1 MLPEERASKIK
12 IARLE
17 RCLSSFFKNENINYK
32 NSLGVMVNVDMD
44 YSSPYFS
51 FTTNGNEFEKDGCIC
66 SKEINNEFRHKVVDF
81 IVMNKELE
89 EKVSYES
96 FYIRFEQGRIQYTE
110 FYE

>member
-17 RCLSSFFKNENINYK
+17 RCLSSFLKNENINYK
-32 NSLGVMVNVDMD
+32 NSLGVMVDIDKD
-44 YSSPYFS
+44 YAHCFS

-66 SKEINNEFRHKVVDF
+66 SKEINDAFRHKVVNF
-81 IVMNKELE
+81 ITMNEELE
-89 EKVSYES
+89 GKICYES
-96 FYIRFEQGRIQYTE
+96 FYIRFEQGKIKYTE

>member
-1 MLPEERASKIK
+1 MLSEERANKIK

-17 RCLSSFFKNENINYK
+17 LSLSSFLKDETINYK
-32 NSLGVMVNVDMD
+32 NSLGIMVDVDMD

-66 SKEINNEFRHKVVDF
+66 SKKINDVFRNKIIDF
-81 IVMNKELE
+81 IFMNEELE

>member
-17 RCLSSFFKNENINYK
+17 RCLSSFLKNENINYK
-32 NSLGVMVNVDMD
+32 NSLGVMVDIDKD
-44 YSSPYFS
+44 YTHYFS

-66 SKEINNEFRHKVVDF
+66 SKEINDAFKNKVVDF
-81 IVMNKELE
+81 IAMNEELDGNIC
-89 EKVSYES
+89 YDS
-96 FYIRFEQGRIQYTE
+96 FYIRFEQGKIQYTE

>member
-17 RCLSSFFKNENINYK
+17 RCLSSFLKNENINYK
-32 NSLGVMVNVDMD
+32 NSLGIMVDIHKD
-44 YSSPYFS
+44 YDHYFS

-66 SKEINNEFRHKVVDF
+66 SKEINDAFRHKVVDF
-81 IVMNKELE
+81 IKMNEELE
-89 EKVSYES
+89 GKICYES
-96 FYIRFEQGRIQYTE
+96 FYIRFEQGKIKYTE

>member
-17 RCLSSFFKNENINYK
+17 RCLSSFLKNENINYK
-32 NSLGVMVNVDMD
+32 NSLGIMVDIDKD
-44 YSSPYFS
+44 YDHYFS

-66 SKEINNEFRHKVVDF
+66 SKEINDAFRHKVVDF
-81 IVMNKELE
+81 IKMNEELE
-89 EKVSYES
+89 GKICYES
-96 FYIRFEQGRIQYTE
+96 LYIRFEQGKIQYTE

>member
-17 RCLSSFFKNENINYK
+17 RCLSSFLKNENIKYK
-32 NSLGVMVNVDMD
+32 NSLGVMVDIDKD
-44 YSSPYFS
+44 YAHYFS

-66 SKEINNEFRHKVVDF
+66 SKEINDAFRNKVVDF
-81 IVMNKELE
+81 IAMNEELDGNIC
-89 EKVSYES
+89 YDS
-96 FYIRFEQGRIQYTE
+96 FYIRFEQGKIQYTE

>member
-17 RCLSSFFKNENINYK
+17 RCLSSFLKNENINYK
-32 NSLGVMVNVDMD
+32 NSLGIMVDIDKD
-44 YSSPYFS
+44 YAHYFS

-66 SKEINNEFRHKVVDF
+66 SKEINDAFRNKVVDF
-81 IVMNKELE
+81 IAMNEELE
-89 EKVSYES
+89 VNICYES
-96 FYIRFEQGRIQYTE
+96 FYIRFEQGKIQYTE